1 MIPLIPQKSSL
12 LMFPLYFVITYVML
26 LHFRVLEKNCVIKH
40 DHEKRTAF
48 DWKPQNWM
56 CVVWSWNK
64 QPLGVRAQVTIQHGG
79 RTSVGAAA

>member
-26 LHFRVLEKNCVIKH
+26 LHFRVVEKSCVIKH

-48 DWKPQNWM
+48 D
-56 CVVWSWNK
+56 
-64 QPLGVRAQVTIQHGG
+64 
-79 RTSVGAAA
+79 